1 MMHKGQRFLAVILA
15 ASAVALGACASG
27 TVPTKFINPK
37 FNFSYVERV
46 AVLPFANFSQDIQ
59 AGPRATRMM
68 ITQLL
73 ATGAVDVVEPGEVQA
88 ALDKFGARVT
98 TPSSEQIVTLGKEL
112 KVQAVVQGSV
122 TQSEV
127 IRSGLVGI
135 PVVSLDVHMIETDT
149 GAAVWAASVTEKGS
163 GWAAKI
169 LGVAGEPISE
179 TTRRAVRAIVSTL
192 LSKK

>member
-1 MMHKGQRFLAVILA
+1 MMHKGHRLFAIVLA
-15 ASAVALGACASG
+15 AGAVALGACASG
-27 TVPTKFINPK
+27 TAPTKFINPK

-46 AVLPFANFSQDIQ
+46 AVLPFANFSHDIE

-88 ALDKFGARVT
+88 ALDKLGARVI
-98 TPSSEQIVTLGKEL
+98 TPSSEQIVALGKQL

-122 TQSEV
+122 TQSDV
-127 IRSGLVGI
+127 LRSGLVGI

-149 GAAVWAASVTEKGS
+149 GSAVWAASVTEKGGS
-163 GWAAKI
+163 LAAKI
-169 LGVAGEPISE
+169 LGTGGEPISE
-179 TTRRAVRAIVSTL
+179 TTRRAVRAVVATL